1 MANDPKA
8 AAGAAPAS
16 AATSTPATPAPH
28 EVAAK
33 FAGDPLLPNPTLLR
47 KIAESI
53 AARSQ
58 LLGDAR
64 TVVDDWAAAFLATY
78 PNA

>member
-8 AAGAAPAS
+8 ATGAAPAD
-16 AATSTPATPAPH
+16 AKPTPATPAPH

-47 KIAESI
+47 KIAEGIS
-53 AARSQ
+53 ARSG

-64 TVVDDWAAAFLATY
+64 TVIDDWAAAFLATY
-78 PNA
+78 PNV

>member
-16 AATSTPATPAPH
+16 AVTTPATPAPH

>member
-16 AATSTPATPAPH
+16 AVTTPATPAPH

-47 KIAESI
+47 KIALQVNGG
-53 AARSQ
+53 AAD
-58 LLGDAR
+58 GD
-64 TVVDDWAAAFLATY
+64 TVANWAAAFLATY

>member
-1 MANDPKA
+1 MANETKPPVT
-8 AAGAAPAS
+8 GVAPAS

-47 KIAESI
+47 KIALQI
-53 AARSQ
+53 NGGAAD
-58 LLGDAR
+58 GD
-64 TVVDDWAAAFLATY
+64 TVANWAAAFLATY